1 MRALIVEDDRA
12 LARTLGEMLKSA
24 HFESD
29 ISYDGESGLDN
40 GLSDT
45 YDLIVLDIMLPKK
58 DGFSIAKEL
67 RRAKIDTPILMLT
80 ARTETGDKVRGLD
93 SGADY
98 YLTKPFEMSELLA
111 CVRALTRRQGE
122 VVMDELTFGDLTL
135 NLSTCD
141 LCYGDKKVRLGKKE
155 FSIMRIF
162 MTNGAAIVSKE
173 TLINKVWGFESDA
186 EDNNVEVY
194 ISFLRKKLAF
204 LKAPVQ
210 IATLRKFGYRWCCS
224 SSPASCSWA
233 PGG

>member
-40 GLSDT
+40 GLSDP

-67 RRAKIDTPILMLT
+67 RQAKIDTPILMLT

-210 IATLRKFGYRWCCS
+210 IATLRKFGYRLE
-224 SSPASCSWA
+224 AVEK
-233 PGG
+233 

>member
-1 MRALIVEDDRA
+1 MRALSVEDDKA

-24 HFESD
+24 RFESD
-29 ISYDGESGLDN
+29 ICYDGETGLDN
-40 GLSDT
+40 GLSDV
-45 YDLIVLDIMLPKK
+45 YDLIILDIMLPKK
-58 DGFSIAKEL
+58 DGFSVAREL
-67 RRAKIDTPILMLT
+67 RREKIDTPSLMLT

-93 SGADY
+93 SGGDY

-122 VVMDELTFGDLTL
+122 VVMDELNFGDLRL
-135 NLSTCD
+135 NLSTGD
-141 LCYGDKKVRLGKKE
+141 LSYGDKKVRLGKKE

-162 MTNGAAIVSKE
+162 LSNGEAIVSKE
-173 TLINKVWGFESDA
+173 TLINKVWGYESDA

-210 IATLRKFGYRWCCS
+210 IATLRKFGYRLERTDT
-224 SSPASCSWA
+224 
-233 PGG
+233 

>member
-1 MRALIVEDDRA
+1 MRALIVEDDKA
-12 LARTLGEMLKSA
+12 LARTLSEMLKSA
-24 HFESD
+24 RFESD
-29 ISYDGESGLDN
+29 ICYDGESGLDN
-40 GLSDT
+40 GLSDV

-58 DGFSIAKEL
+58 DGFSIAREL
-67 RRAKIDTPILMLT
+67 RKEKIDTPILMLT
-80 ARTETGDKVRGLD
+80 ARTETGDKVKGLD

-98 YLTKPFEMSELLA
+98 YLTKPFEMSELMA

-122 VVMDELTFGDLTL
+122 VVMDELSFGDLKL

-141 LCYGDKKVRLGKKE
+141 LSYADKKVRLGKKE

-162 MTNGAAIVSKE
+162 LANGAAVVSKE
-173 TLINKVWGFESDA
+173 SLINKVWGFESDA

-210 IATLRKFGYRWCCS
+210 IATLRKFGYRLEG
-224 SSPASCSWA
+224 AEK
-233 PGG
+233 

>member
-24 HFESD
+24 YFESD

-58 DGFSIAKEL
+58 DGFSIAREL
-67 RRAKIDTPILMLT
+67 RAAKIDTPILMLT

-162 MTNGAAIVSKE
+162 MANGAAIVSKE

-194 ISFLRKKLAF
+194 ISILRKKLAF

-210 IATLRKFGYRWCCS
+210 IATLRKFGYRLE
-224 SSPASCSWA
+224 AVEK
-233 PGG
+233 

>member
-24 HFESD
+24 YFESD

-58 DGFSIAKEL
+58 DGFAVAKEL

-162 MTNGAAIVSKE
+162 MANGAAVVSKE
-173 TLINKVWGFESDA
+173 SLINKVWGFESDA

-210 IATLRKFGYRWCCS
+210 IATLRKFGYRLE
-224 SSPASCSWA
+224 ASEK
-233 PGG
+233 

>member
-1 MRALIVEDDRA
+1 MRALMVEDDRA
-12 LARTLGEMLKSA
+12 LARTLGEMLKSV

-29 ISYDGESGLDN
+29 ICYDGESGLDN
-40 GLSDT
+40 GLSGV

-58 DGFSIAKEL
+58 DGFTIAREL

-93 SGADY
+93 NGADY

-122 VVMDELTFGDLTL
+122 VVMDGLSFGDLVL
-135 NLSTCD
+135 NLSTGD
-141 LCYGDKKVRLGKKE
+141 LSYGDKKVRLGKKE
-155 FSIMRIF
+155 FSILRIL
-162 MTNGAAIVSKE
+162 MGSKEAIVSKE
-173 TLINKVWGFESDA
+173 TLINKVWGYESDA

-210 IATLRKFGYRWCCS
+210 IATLRKFGYRLE
-224 SSPASCSWA
+224 ATEK
-233 PGG
+233 

>member
-1 MRALIVEDDRA
+1 MRALIVEDNRA

-210 IATLRKFGYRWCCS
+210 IATLRKFGYRLE
-224 SSPASCSWA
+224 ASEK
-233 PGG
+233 

>member
-58 DGFSIAKEL
+58 DGFSIAREL
-67 RRAKIDTPILMLT
+67 RAAKIDTPILMLT

-210 IATLRKFGYRWCCS
+210 IATLRKFGYRLE
-224 SSPASCSWA
+224 ASEK
-233 PGG
+233 

>member
-1 MRALIVEDDRA
+1 MRALIVEDDKA

-24 HFESD
+24 RFESD
-29 ISYDGESGLDN
+29 ICYDGESGLDN
-40 GLSDT
+40 GLSDV
-45 YDLIVLDIMLPKK
+45 YDLIILDIMLPKK
-58 DGFSIAKEL
+58 DGFSVAREL
-67 RRAKIDTPILMLT
+67 RREKIDTPILMLT

-93 SGADY
+93 SGGDY

-122 VVMDELTFGDLTL
+122 VVMDELSFGDLRL
-135 NLSTCD
+135 NLSTGD
-141 LCYGDKKVRLGKKE
+141 LSYGDKKVRLGKKE

-162 MTNGAAIVSKE
+162 LSNGEAIVSKE
-173 TLINKVWGFESDA
+173 TLINKVWGYESDA

-210 IATLRKFGYRWCCS
+210 IATLRKFGYRLERTDT
-224 SSPASCSWA
+224 
-233 PGG
+233 

>member
-58 DGFSIAKEL
+58 DGFAVAKEL
-67 RRAKIDTPILMLT
+67 RRARIDTPILMLT
-80 ARTETGDKVRGLD
+80 AWTETGDKVRGLD

-210 IATLRKFGYRWCCS
+210 IATLRKFGYRLE
-224 SSPASCSWA
+224 ASEK
-233 PGG
+233 

>member
-67 RRAKIDTPILMLT
+67 RRAKIGTPILMLT

-210 IATLRKFGYRWCCS
+210 IATLRKFGYRLE
-224 SSPASCSWA
+224 ASEK
-233 PGG
+233 

>member
-1 MRALIVEDDRA
+1 MRALIVEDDKA

-58 DGFSIAKEL
+58 DGFAVAKEL

-210 IATLRKFGYRWCCS
+210 IATLRKFGYRLE
-224 SSPASCSWA
+224 ASEK
-233 PGG
+233 

>member
-12 LARTLGEMLKSA
+12 LAWTLGEMLKSA

-210 IATLRKFGYRWCCS
+210 IATLRKFGYRLE
-224 SSPASCSWA
+224 ASEK
-233 PGG
+233 

>member
-1 MRALIVEDDRA
+1 MRALIVEDDSA

-58 DGFSIAKEL
+58 DGFSIAREL
-67 RRAKIDTPILMLT
+67 RAAKIDTPILMLT

-141 LCYGDKKVRLGKKE
+141 LCCGDKKVRLGKKE

-162 MTNGAAIVSKE
+162 MANGAAIVSKE

-210 IATLRKFGYRWCCS
+210 IATLRKFGYRLE
-224 SSPASCSWA
+224 AVEK
-233 PGG
+233 

>member
-1 MRALIVEDDRA
+1 MRALIVEDDKA

-24 HFESD
+24 RFESD
-29 ISYDGESGLDN
+29 ICYDGETGLDN
-40 GLSDT
+40 GLSDV
-45 YDLIVLDIMLPKK
+45 YDLIILDIMLPKK
-58 DGFSIAKEL
+58 DGFSVAREL
-67 RRAKIDTPILMLT
+67 RREKIDTPILMLT

-93 SGADY
+93 SGGDY

-122 VVMDELTFGDLTL
+122 VVMDELSFGDLHL
-135 NLSTCD
+135 NLSTGD
-141 LCYGDKKVRLGKKE
+141 LSYGDKKVRLGKKE

-210 IATLRKFGYRWCCS
+210 IATLRKFGYRLE
-224 SSPASCSWA
+224 AVEK
-233 PGG
+233 

>member
-45 YDLIVLDIMLPKK
+45 YDLIVLDIMLPRK
-58 DGFSIAKEL
+58 DGFAVAKEL
-67 RRAKIDTPILMLT
+67 RRARIDTPILMLT

-162 MTNGAAIVSKE
+162 MANGAAIVSKE

-210 IATLRKFGYRWCCS
+210 IATLRKFGYRLE
-224 SSPASCSWA
+224 ASEK
-233 PGG
+233 

>member
-58 DGFSIAKEL
+58 DGFAVAKEL
-67 RRAKIDTPILMLT
+67 RRARIDAPILMLT

-210 IATLRKFGYRWCCS
+210 IATLRKFGYRLE
-224 SSPASCSWA
+224 ASEK
-233 PGG
+233 

>member
-58 DGFSIAKEL
+58 DGFAVAKEL
-67 RRAKIDTPILMLT
+67 RRARIDTPILMLT

-141 LCYGDKKVRLGKKE
+141 LCYGDKKVRLGTKE

-210 IATLRKFGYRWCCS
+210 IATLRKFGYRLE
-224 SSPASCSWA
+224 ASEK
-233 PGG
+233 

>member
-24 HFESD
+24 YFESD

-58 DGFSIAKEL
+58 DGFAVAKEL
-67 RRAKIDTPILMLT
+67 RRARIGTPILMLT

-210 IATLRKFGYRWCCS
+210 IATLRKFGYRLE
-224 SSPASCSWA
+224 ASEK
-233 PGG
+233 

>member
-1 MRALIVEDDRA
+1 M
-12 LARTLGEMLKSA
+12 
-24 HFESD
+24 
-29 ISYDGESGLDN
+29 
-40 GLSDT
+40 
-45 YDLIVLDIMLPKK
+45 
-58 DGFSIAKEL
+58 
-67 RRAKIDTPILMLT
+67 
-80 ARTETGDKVRGLD
+80 RGLD

-162 MTNGAAIVSKE
+162 MANGAAIVSKE

-210 IATLRKFGYRWCCS
+210 IATLHKFGYRLE
-224 SSPASCSWA
+224 AVEK
-233 PGG
+233 

>member
-24 HFESD
+24 YFESD

-141 LCYGDKKVRLGKKE
+141 LCYGDKKVRLGKKD

-210 IATLRKFGYRWCCS
+210 IATLRKFGYRLE
-224 SSPASCSWA
+224 ASEK
-233 PGG
+233 

>member
-58 DGFSIAKEL
+58 DGFAVAKEL

-122 VVMDELTFGDLTL
+122 VVMDELTFD
-135 NLSTCD
+135 
-141 LCYGDKKVRLGKKE
+141 
-155 FSIMRIF
+155 
-162 MTNGAAIVSKE
+162 
-173 TLINKVWGFESDA
+173 KVWGFESDA

-210 IATLRKFGYRWCCS
+210 IATLRKFGYRLE
-224 SSPASCSWA
+224 ASEK
-233 PGG
+233 

>member
-1 MRALIVEDDRA
+1 MRALIVEDDSA

-58 DGFSIAKEL
+58 DGFAVAKEL
-67 RRAKIDTPILMLT
+67 RRARIDTPILMLT

-162 MTNGAAIVSKE
+162 MANGAAIVSKE

-194 ISFLRKKLAF
+194 ISFLRKKL
-204 LKAPVQ
+204 Q
-210 IATLRKFGYRWCCS
+210 YLRSAVKIRTIRMAGYCLE
-224 SSPASCSWA
+224 AEDA
-233 PGG
+233 Q

>member
-162 MTNGAAIVSKE
+162 MANGAAIVSKE

-210 IATLRKFGYRWCCS
+210 IATLRKFGYRLE
-224 SSPASCSWA
+224 ASEK
-233 PGG
+233 

>member
-58 DGFSIAKEL
+58 DGFAVAKEL
-67 RRAKIDTPILMLT
+67 RQARIDTPILMLT

-162 MTNGAAIVSKE
+162 MANGAAIVSKE

-210 IATLRKFGYRWCCS
+210 IATLRKFGYRLE
-224 SSPASCSWA
+224 AVEK
-233 PGG
+233 